1 MRSVKLAALLLVMS
15 LPACSREAAPAAREA
30 PMVVRV
36 ATIGANRDAP
46 VLTAMGTVAWRRE
59 TPLGFTTDGQ
69 IARILVNEGD
79 RVRKGQLLA
88 TLSTTPLNAGLAVA
102 NAESTRARAEYTR
115 VANLFQKGWVT
126 RARLEAAQAAAD
138 SAAANVSTRRY
149 GLDTARITAVS
160 DGVILARLAEPSQ
173 VIGAGTPVLLLGE
186 AASGHILRAPV
197 NDRDLAR
204 ISSGAPVEVSL
215 PALGNSPLAGQISEM
230 GGKAS
235 RATGT
240 FDIEVR
246 LPADAR
252 LRSGMIGTAKIS
264 VQTQAAAAPPL
275 VPAAAIIAPRA
286 GEAFVY
292 VIDASKRARLRRI
305 QIEEMLDTGVRVRS
319 GIAPGER
326 VALSGFDRL
335 SDGMIVTP
343 VQRAP

>member
-1 MRSVKLAALLLVMS
+1 MQSIKLAAMLLVMS
-15 LPACSREAAPAAREA
+15 LSACSREAPPAARKA
-30 PMVVRV
+30 PMVVRI
-36 ATIGANRDAP
+36 ATIGADHDTP

-79 RVRKGQLLA
+79 NVRKGQLLA
-88 TLSTTPLNAGLAVA
+88 TLSTTPLTAGLAVA
-102 NAESTRARAEYTR
+102 TAEATRARAEYAR

-138 SAAANVSTRRY
+138 AAAANVSTRRY
-149 GLDTARITAVS
+149 GLDTARITATS

-204 ISSGAPVEVSL
+204 ISSGAPVEVRL
-215 PALGNSPLAGQISEM
+215 PALGNTPLAGQISEL

-240 FDIEVR
+240 FDVEIR
-246 LPADAR
+246 LPADPR
-252 LRSGMIGTAKIS
+252 LRSGMIGTATIS
-264 VQTQAAAAPPL
+264 VQTQAAATSPL

-292 VIDASKRARLRRI
+292 VIDAGNRARLRRV
-305 QIEEMLDTGVRVRS
+305 QIEEMFDAGVRVRS

-335 SDGMIVTP
+335 SDGASVTP
-343 VQRAP
+343 VQRTP